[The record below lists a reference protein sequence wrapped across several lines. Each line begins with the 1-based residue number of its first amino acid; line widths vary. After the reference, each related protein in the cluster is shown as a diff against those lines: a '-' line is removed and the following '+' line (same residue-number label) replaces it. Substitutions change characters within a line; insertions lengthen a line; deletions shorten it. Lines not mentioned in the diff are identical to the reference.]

1 MLDNLL
7 FSLNNTVP
15 LFCLMLLGYFL
26 QHRGFFSDRFVA
38 DANKFVF
45 HIALP
50 VLLFEDLAQT
60 DVRAVFDARFV
71 LFCALT
77 TLAAILV
84 IWVLARRLI
93 PDKAVVGEFVQA
105 SYRSSA
111 AILGVAFVQLIYG
124 EGGAAGSMSGLMILG
139 AVPLYNIFA
148 VLILAL
154 ESPAAAERALPL
166 APRLKASLGRIA
178 RNPIILG
185 ILIGFV
191 FGFCRIPVPAVI
203 GSVLT
208 PLGRMTTPLAL
219 LAIGAGFR
227 GRAALFTA
235 IVCAMALPKQVIL
248 IPLLKLM
255 AFLGIHDTLW
265 AVVLPTVGWPFG
277 VFLLKQFS
285 EGIPTE
291 MMEAARID
299 GAGETRTFL
308 SIIVPMIKPGIG
320 ALAVES
326 AKYHDY
332 NLLMLIVLLT
342 GALVILTSLAA
353 ETINECIDPR
363 MRVQE
368 AALWKKTSRT
378 L

>member
-26 QHRGFFSDRFVA
+26 QQRGFFSDRFVA

-227 GRAALFTA
+227 GRAALGRLRLTA
-235 IVCAMALPKQVIL
+235 AATVI
-248 IPLLKLM
+248 KL
-255 AFLGIHDTLW
+255 
-265 AVVLPTVGWPFG
+265 VVLPA
-277 VFLLKQFS
+277 VFL
-285 EGIPTE
+285 P
-291 MMEAARID
+291 
-299 GAGETRTFL
+299 
-308 SIIVPMIKPGIG
+308 
-320 ALAVES
+320 
-326 AKYHDY
+326 
-332 NLLMLIVLLT
+332 
-342 GALVILTSLAA
+342 LAA
-353 ETINECIDPR
+353 
-363 MRVQE
+363 
-368 AALWKKTSRT
+368 ALGFHGPQMVALLVMLGSITTPASYVMARQMGHEGT
-378 L
+378 LTASVCVTTTVFSALTLTFWLFLAGVLGWV